1 MKKIPDSLL
10 IQSSSIALGTF
21 LIVQIKHRLN
31 VVCFLKWTFS
41 KTLA

>member
-31 VVCFLKWTFS
+31 VVFLEWTFS